1 MPDHY
6 QSASWASPT
15 NSLITL
21 TTYRYFD
28 RQKLGDILSKIVF
41 CQQIHSDRVI
51 QVSHELTGRPRADA
65 MITDQANLG
74 LAILTADCVPVFIHD
89 QKRSIIGIAHAGWRG
104 TIAHI
109 ASKTLLK
116 MGKNFGTLPLDCQAH
131 LGPSIQKCCYQV
143 SEHLADRFVDKF
155 GESVRINR
163 KFLDLPTANKIQLQR
178 QGMSNKAISM
188 ATDCTACR
196 PELFYSYRSEST
208 DGRMISLI
216 ALRAT

>member
-15 NSLITL
+15 NSLIAL

>member
-51 QVSHELTGRPRADA
+51 QVSHELTDRPRADA

-131 LGPSIQKCCYQV
+131 FGPSIQKCCYQV
-143 SEHLADRFVDKF
+143 GEHLADRFVDNF
-155 GESVRINR
+155 GASVRINR

-188 ATDCTACR
+188 ATDCTACC

>member
-51 QVSHELTGRPRADA
+51 QVSHELTGHPRADA

>member
-6 QSASWASPT
+6 QPASWASPT
-15 NSLITL
+15 NNLITL

-28 RQKLGDILSKIVF
+28 RQRLGDILSKIVF

-65 MITDQANLG
+65 MITNQANLG

-116 MGKNFGTLPLDCQAH
+116 MKKTFGTVSSDCQAH
-131 LGPSIQKCCYQV
+131 FGPSIQKCCYQV
-143 SEHLADRFVDKF
+143 SNHLADQFVETF
-155 GESVRINR
+155 GESIRVN
-163 KFLDLPTANKIQLQR
+163 KNFLDLPTANKVQLQR
-178 QGMSNKAISM
+178 QGMLNKAISM
-188 ATDCTACR
+188 ATDCTACS

>member
-15 NSLITL
+15 NNLITL

-74 LAILTADCVPVFIHD
+74 LAILTADCVPIFIHD
-89 QKRSIIGIAHAGWRG
+89 QK
-104 TIAHI
+104 
-109 ASKTLLK
+109 
-116 MGKNFGTLPLDCQAH
+116 
-131 LGPSIQKCCYQV
+131 
-143 SEHLADRFVDKF
+143 
-155 GESVRINR
+155 
-163 KFLDLPTANKIQLQR
+163 
-178 QGMSNKAISM
+178 
-188 ATDCTACR
+188 
-196 PELFYSYRSEST
+196 
-208 DGRMISLI
+208 
-216 ALRAT
+216 

>member
-51 QVSHELTGRPRADA
+51 QVSHELTGHPRADA

-74 LAILTADCVPVFIHD
+74 LAILTSNVFACLINS
-89 QKRSIIGIAHAGWRG
+89 SID
-104 TIAHI
+104 
-109 ASKTLLK
+109 S
-116 MGKNFGTLPLDCQAH
+116 
-131 LGPSIQKCCYQV
+131 
-143 SEHLADRFVDKF
+143 
-155 GESVRINR
+155 
-163 KFLDLPTANKIQLQR
+163 
-178 QGMSNKAISM
+178 
-188 ATDCTACR
+188 
-196 PELFYSYRSEST
+196 
-208 DGRMISLI
+208 
-216 ALRAT
+216 

>member
-15 NSLITL
+15 NNLITL